1 MNNKK
6 EIKLT
11 LSLDEANLIL
21 DALGEQP
28 FTKVYGLIEKIQ
40 QQASQQLNKMEGQ
53 TAPLKSFSKS
63 ENDDENE

>member
-1 MNNKK
+1 MNNRK

-28 FTKVYGLIEKIQ
+28 FAKVFGLIEKIQ
-40 QQASQQLNKMEGQ
+40 QQASQQLNKME
-53 TAPLKSFSKS
+53 
-63 ENDDENE
+63 

>member
-63 ENDDENE
+63 ESDDENE